1 MRAIEAAV
9 QLNYIAVTK
18 TEFIPGMQ
26 KSASRMYPLADAK
39 RMIDGT
45 GPTWREIKPIKW
57 SKQIM
62 VGSRKA
68 GNRRELSE
76 AELKLPNVKRWLA
89 ELSVVNQLLAE
100 TCCFLDV
107 PDNLLLQIGEEIRSR
122 PKDKSHAA
130 GINYS
135 DRQLVR
141 IFVDESFSTG
151 GRLYAGWW
159 QAVPDQYRRN
169 IVINDVS
176 TVEVDFSGIALR
188 CLYARIGLYLPDD
201 PYDIGLN
208 FTGSGDPRRKWVKR
222 YVNASL
228 NDKKGTFR
236 LEKWQLA
243 EVGLTHSELDQRVR
257 TKLQPIAHY
266 FGSGVGV
273 TLQFLD
279 SEIAMGVLLNLAKEG
294 IPCLPIH
301 DSFIVQAHHELRLI
315 NLMQQEFARLV
326 GTTSPVDVDRIANYP
341 RRYDLPLMPLPGQ
354 PLESHLASLNYQ
366 LLNTHAI
373 AQAVVASWY
382 EWKRHNGRHDHLVD
396 VSLEDIRSAQIYLDE
411 KVRRPSDDYQK
422 RLRQL
427 ARR

>member
-1 MRAIEAAV
+1 MEDSSLPPYASAMRAIEAAE

-18 TEFIPGMQ
+18 NKFIPGMQ
-26 KSASRMYPLADAK
+26 QPASRMYPLASAK

-141 IFVDESFSTG
+141 IFVDDSFSTG

-279 SEIAMGVLLNLAKEG
+279 SEIAMGVLLNLAKDG
-294 IPCLPIH
+294 IPCLPNPAHIAVFINIVCNTIPVPLFFEELAI
-301 DSFIVQAHHELRLI
+301 SF
-315 NLMQQEFARLV
+315 
-326 GTTSPVDVDRIANYP
+326 
-341 RRYDLPLMPLPGQ
+341 
-354 PLESHLASLNYQ
+354 
-366 LLNTHAI
+366 LL
-373 AQAVVASWY
+373 
-382 EWKRHNGRHDHLVD
+382 K
-396 VSLEDIRSAQIYLDE
+396 
-411 KVRRPSDDYQK
+411 
-422 RLRQL
+422 
-427 ARR
+427 